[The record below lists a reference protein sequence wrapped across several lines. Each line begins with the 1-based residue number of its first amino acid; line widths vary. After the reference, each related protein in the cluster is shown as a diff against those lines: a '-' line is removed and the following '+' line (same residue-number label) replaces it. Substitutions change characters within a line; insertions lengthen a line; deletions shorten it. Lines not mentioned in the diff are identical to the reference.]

1 MDRRPAP
8 RWSRPSRRHHWG
20 HRPIMSEQDPQ
31 PASSD
36 ATDAS
41 AIDNH
46 FIDMAEKYLGWAKA
60 DVGRIEELIRS
71 LRTTPS
77 DEDAID
83 QVFKVAH
90 GIKGQGST
98 FGYELMTEVGQGLS
112 EYLKKRPNPLTM
124 DQLNVIEQHARAM
137 QLILERK
144 ITGTGGERRARSS
157 SAASRHWRRRPAP
170 ANRPSYGITERT
182 SETPA
187 ATPRRTASVCEKRR
201 VRRGGSSTVLLA
213 LGAVSS
219 GTVLSLHPTRKRLG

>member
-1 MDRRPAP
+1 
-8 RWSRPSRRHHWG
+8 
-20 HRPIMSEQDPQ
+20 MSEQDPQ

-137 QLILERK
+137 RLILERK
-144 ITGTGGERRARSS
+144 ITGTGGEVGQKLLGRIKAL
-157 SAASRHWRRRPAP
+157 AAP
-170 ANRPSYGITERT
+170 ASAG
-182 SETPA
+182 
-187 ATPRRTASVCEKRR
+187 
-201 VRRGGSSTVLLA
+201 
-213 LGAVSS
+213 
-219 GTVLSLHPTRKRLG
+219 